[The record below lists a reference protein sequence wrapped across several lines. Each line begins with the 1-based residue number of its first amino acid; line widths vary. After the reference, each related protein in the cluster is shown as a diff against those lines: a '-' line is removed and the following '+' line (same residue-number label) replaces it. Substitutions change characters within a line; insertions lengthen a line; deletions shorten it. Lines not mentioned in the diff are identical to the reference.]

1 MKRRILVLLVLS
13 CFILS
18 GCKNFDIGNIS
29 NVKTNISN
37 LNEHDKREI
46 EKTFNIIKYEFQ
58 TAGFKDCELLTIEYN
73 DEYIDREKELLIS
86 NKGAK
91 EAIIL
96 TFTFK
101 TGSNPE
107 QVFNTNSEYE
117 YTAEFIK
124 DEDGDWKKVNWG
136 QG

>member
-1 MKRRILVLLVLS
+1 MKRKILVLLLFS
-13 CFILS
+13 CLILS
-18 GCKNFDIGNIS
+18 GCKKFEIGDIS
-29 NVKTNISN
+29 HVKTEIIN
-37 LNEHDKREI
+37 LNEHEKREI

-58 TAGFKDCELLTIEYN
+58 TDAFKDCRLLTIEYN
-73 DEYIDREKELLIS
+73 GEDIDREKELLIANES
-86 NKGAK
+86 AK

-101 TGSNPE
+101 TGGNPE
-107 QVFNTNSEYE
+107 QVFNPNSEYA

-124 DEDGDWKKVNWG
+124 DSNGNWKKVNWG